1 MDENIAKMQAEL
13 EAAGYQTQTFQSPQG
28 LTVIFDYELECG
40 NHVGETIK
48 VGISGP
54 DGSYPEYPPH
64 WVHVSPPISDGKSTH
79 AAYQGPDGQTW
90 LPMSR
95 PPNDFW
101 DKLKTKNMETYIQE
115 HLRRLWKDV

>member
-13 EAAGYQTQTFQSPQG
+13 EAAGYQTQAFESPHG
-28 LTVIFDYELECG
+28 TTVTFDYQLECG
-40 NHVGETIK
+40 SRTGETVKI
-48 VGISGP
+48 GISGP
-54 DGSYPEYPPH
+54 DGPYPEYPPH
-64 WVHVSPPISDGKSTH
+64 WVHVSPPIGDGHNTHSTYQDSDGNI
-79 AAYQGPDGQTW
+79 W

-101 DKLKTKNMETYIQE
+101 DKVKDKSMETYIRE